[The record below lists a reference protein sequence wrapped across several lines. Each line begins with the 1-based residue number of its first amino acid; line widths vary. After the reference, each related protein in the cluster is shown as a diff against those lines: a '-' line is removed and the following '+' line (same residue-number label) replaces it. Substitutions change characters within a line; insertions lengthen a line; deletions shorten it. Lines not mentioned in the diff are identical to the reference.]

1 MPEGDVDNFKEL
13 LLAALSL
20 KMNARARRVDRFL
33 VERLKIGVRGIE
45 FDFLN
50 EILIFD
56 VSAATESLR
65 TTIGREQSARQNMP
79 GRVVLRSG
87 NSNTRLLTFFEDG
100 SESRSLRD
108 LYAAWN
114 KATNATKDV

>member
-1 MPEGDVDNFKEL
+1 MDNFKEL